1 MKQAARVIFEI
12 VVKFFERSA
21 HQRVAREL
29 LTLTDKQLDDIGFSR
44 QKLYKGA
51 AGYPWRL
58 DTITEGA
65 AATDI
70 VATTEVTEAADLVDT
85 EATTPVMPAKADRK
99 APVVADDIA
108 KVA

>member
-58 DTITEGA
+58 DTATEASAAEIVATA
-65 AATDI
+65 AATET
-70 VATTEVTEAADLVDT
+70 AEVVET
-85 EATTPVMPAKADRK
+85 EATPPVMSAKADRT